1 MKNNIV
7 GWFEIPVIN
16 MERALKFY
24 ETILKIKLTPTKILE
39 YEMAL
44 FPEIEGGLGTP
55 GALMM
60 HQSFIPSDKGVLIYF
75 TPPSGNLANEL
86 SRVEA
91 AGGTVLQQKALITEE
106 IGYWGVFL
114 DTEGNRIGIHSR
126 K

>member
-16 MERALKFY
+16 MERAIRFY
-24 ETILKIKLTPTKILE
+24 ETILDIKLTRTKILS

-55 GALMM
+55 GALMLNK
-60 HQSFIPSDKGVLIYF
+60 SFIPSDKGVLIYI
-75 TPPSGNLANEL
+75 TPPSGDLANEL
-86 SRVEA
+86 SKVDA
-91 AGGTVLQQKALITEE
+91 AGGIVLQEKALITEE

-114 DTEGNRIGIHSR
+114 DSEGNKIGIHSR

>member
-1 MKNNIV
+1 
-7 GWFEIPVIN
+7 
-16 MERALKFY
+16 
-24 ETILKIKLTPTKILE
+24 
-39 YEMAL
+39 MAL

-60 HQSFIPSDKGVLIYF
+60 HNTFIPCDKGVLIYI
-75 TPPSGNLANEL
+75 TPPSGDLANEL
-86 SRVEA
+86 SKVEA
-91 AGGTVLQQKALITEE
+91 AGGILLQQKALITEE

>member
-16 MERALKFY
+16 MERAIRFY
-24 ETILKIKLTPTKILE
+24 ETILDIKLTRTKILS

-44 FPEIEGGLGTP
+44 FPEIEGGLGCS
-55 GALMM
+55 GALML
-60 HQSFIPSDKGVLIYF
+60 HKDFIPSKEGVLIYI
-75 TPPSGNLANEL
+75 TPPSGDLANEL
-86 SRVEA
+86 SKVDA
-91 AGGTVLQQKALITEE
+91 AGGIVLQEKALITEE

>member
-7 GWFEIPVIN
+7 GWFEIPVTD
-16 MERALKFY
+16 MERAIRFY
-24 ETILKIKLTPTKILE
+24 ETILDIKLTPTKILT

-60 HQSFIPSDKGVLIYF
+60 HESFIPSDKGVLIYI
-75 TPPSGNLANEL
+75 TPPSGDLANEL
-86 SRVEA
+86 SKVEA
-91 AGGTVLQQKALITEE
+91 AGGIILQQKELITQE
-106 IGYWGVFL
+106 IGYWGVFI

>member
-7 GWFEIPVIN
+7 GWFEIPVTN
-16 MERALKFY
+16 MDRAIRFY
-24 ETILKIKLTPTKILE
+24 ETILEIKLTPTKILT

-44 FPEIEGGLGTP
+44 FPEIVDGLGTP
-55 GALMM
+55 GALML
-60 HQSFIPSDKGVLIYF
+60 HKTFIPSDKGVLIYI
-75 TPPSGNLANEL
+75 TPPSGDLAFEL
-86 SRVEA
+86 SKVDV
-91 AGGTVLQQKALITEE
+91 AGGIVLQEKELITEE

>member
-16 MERALKFY
+16 LERAIKFY
-24 ETILKIKLTPTKILE
+24 ETILEIKLTPTKILE

-60 HQSFIPSDKGVLIYF
+60 HKSFIPSDKGVLIYI
-75 TPPSGNLANEL
+75 TPPSGDLANEL

-106 IGYWGVFL
+106 IGFWGVFL